1 MQGEILSIAAI
12 CVCAALCEQ
21 LMDKNRY
28 FRVVRMALGIEIAG
42 AMVRIIANIADF
54 IKI

>member
-1 MQGEILSIAAI
+1 MQGEVLSVAAI

-28 FRVVRMALGIEIAG
+28 FRVVRMALGIEIAVV
-42 AMVRIIANIADF
+42 MVRIIAGAAQL